1 MNKLAI
7 LLAVGDFLLV
17 ILSYYS
23 GILLRLGNFSTSTV
37 RIGTST
43 SLAQIIVLGVILVL
57 SSNIF
62 ELYSQHRSLS
72 RTSIITR
79 IVFSL
84 GLAFIFLASLFYM
97 FPEIVLGRGILFIT
111 MGMFGLFQYLWH
123 SYSSFIFRIPGL
135 NQRCMVVG
143 VGELARDIG
152 AAIEEKNNNYCLA
165 GYIRPE
171 GTEVKV
177 DVDKIIGTVES
188 LPESAVQERVGKIIV
203 ALSERRG
210 VLPYKEL
217 LNCRFTGIEVVD
229 AVSFYEEATGKLRI
243 SDINPGWFIYSTG
256 FGFGD
261 IIRLCKRTLDIIFSS
276 VGIVL
281 TLPVFP
287 LIALAIK
294 LESPGNVLFSQIRV
308 GENGREF
315 NIYKFRSMRQDAEAA
330 SGAVWAGEDDPRIT
344 KVGKFLRK
352 TRLDEIPQLFNVFK
366 GEMAFVGP
374 RPERPEFIVDLE
386 KEIPY
391 YSKRH
396 ALKPGVTGWAQVCY
410 PYGASV
416 EDSMMKLKYDLYYVK
431 NFSIFLDL
439 KIMLKTVK
447 VVLFGKGR

>member
-1 MNKLAI
+1 MNKLALI
-7 LLAVGDFLLV
+7 LAAGDFLLA
-17 ILSYYS
+17 ILAYYS
-23 GILLRLGNFSTSTV
+23 GIFLRIGNFSEV
-37 RIGTST
+37 
-43 SLAQIIVLGVILVL
+43 SLKSSVPQIVVLGAVL
-57 SSNIF
+57 IFTSSIF
-62 ELYSQHRSLS
+62 ELYSRHRSLS

-79 IVFSL
+79 VVFSL
-84 GLAFIFLASLFYM
+84 GLAFAFLATLFYLI
-97 FPEIVLGRGILFIT
+97 PDLALGRGVLFIS
-111 MGMFGLFQYLWH
+111 MGMFGLCQYLWH

-143 VGELARDIG
+143 VGSLARDIG
-152 AAIEEKNNNYCLA
+152 AAIESDDNNYSLA
-165 GYIRPE
+165 GFIQPLEERAIA
-171 GTEVKV
+171 V
-177 DVDKIIGTVES
+177 DEDKIIGTVES

-210 VLPYKEL
+210 VLPFKEL
-217 LNCRFTGIEVVD
+217 LSCRFTGIEVVD
-229 AVSFYEEATGKLRI
+229 AVTFYEKTTGKLKVN
-243 SDINPGWFIYSTG
+243 DINPDWFIYSTG
-256 FGFGD
+256 FSFGD
-261 IIRLCKRTLDIIFSS
+261 IIRFCKRSLDIFFSLI
-276 VGIVL
+276 GIVL
-281 TLPVFP
+281 TLPVLP

-294 LESPGNVLFSQIRV
+294 FESPGDVLFSQVRV

-315 NIYKFRSMRQDAEAA
+315 NIYKFRSMRQDAEAL
-330 SGAVWAGEDDPRIT
+330 SGAIWADEDDPRIT
-344 KVGKFLRK
+344 RVGKFLRK

-374 RPERPEFIVDLE
+374 RPERPEFIVNLE

-416 EDSMMKLKYDLYYVK
+416 EDSTMKLKYDLYYVK

>member
-1 MNKLAI
+1 MNKLAL

-17 ILSYYS
+17 ILAYYS
-23 GILLRLGNFSTSTV
+23 GIILRMGGISPQWLGSP
-37 RIGTST
+37 I
-43 SLAQIIVLGVILVL
+43 SLAQIFSLAGILVL
-57 SSNIF
+57 TSSIF
-62 ELYSQHRSLS
+62 ELYSRHRSLS
-72 RTSIITR
+72 RTSIIAR
-79 IVFSL
+79 VVFSL
-84 GLAFIFLASLFYM
+84 GLAFLFLSSIFYM
-97 FPEIVLGRGILFIT
+97 FPKIVVGRGVLVVT
-111 MGMFGLFQYLWH
+111 MGIFGLCQYLWH

-152 AAIEEKNNNYCLA
+152 AAIEEGSNNYILA
-165 GYIRPE
+165 GYIQPE
-171 GTEVKV
+171 GAEVKV
-177 DVDKIIGTVES
+177 DAEKIIGTVDS

-210 VLPYKEL
+210 VLPFKEL

-229 AVSFYEEATGKLRI
+229 AVTFYEKTTGKLKI
-243 SDINPGWFIYSTG
+243 KDINPDWFIYSTG

-261 IIRLCKRTLDIIFSS
+261 VIRFCKRSLDVFFSL

-281 TLPVFP
+281 TASILP

-294 LESPGNVLFSQIRV
+294 LESPGDVIFSQVRV
-308 GENGREF
+308 GENGRDF
-315 NIYKFRSMRQDAEAA
+315 KIYKFRSMRHDAEAA
-330 SGAVWAGEDDPRIT
+330 SGAVWAGENDPRIT
-344 KVGKFLRK
+344 RVGNFLRK
-352 TRLDEIPQLFNVFK
+352 TRLDEIPQLFNVFM
-366 GEMAFVGP
+366 GDMAFVGP
-374 RPERPEFIVDLE
+374 RPERPEFVVDLE

-439 KIMLKTVK
+439 KIIIKTVK
-447 VVLFGKGR
+447 VVLFGQGR

>member
-1 MNKLAI
+1 MNKLAL

-17 ILSYYS
+17 ILAYYS
-23 GILLRLGNFSTSTV
+23 GVLLRIGGLPSACPGISTLLV
-37 RIGTST
+37 
-43 SLAQIIVLGVILVL
+43 QIAVLGGTLIL
-57 SSNIF
+57 SSSIF
-62 ELYSQHRSLS
+62 ELYSHHRSLS
-72 RTSIITR
+72 RISIVTR

-84 GLAFIFLASLFYM
+84 GLAFIFLAAIFYM
-97 FPEIVLGRGILFIT
+97 FPKIVLGRGVLFIA
-111 MGMFGLFQYLWH
+111 MAMFGLCQYLWH

-143 VGELARDIG
+143 VGDLARDIG
-152 AAIEEKNNNYCLA
+152 EAIEEEDNNYCLV
-165 GYIRPE
+165 GYIQPQGAE
-171 GTEVKV
+171 IKI
-177 DVDKIIGTVES
+177 DVDKIIGMVES
-188 LPESAVQERVGKIIV
+188 LPESAVHERVGKIVV
-203 ALSERRG
+203 ALNERRG
-210 VLPYKEL
+210 VLPFQEL
-217 LNCRFTGIEVVD
+217 LSCRFSGIEVVD
-229 AVSFYEEATGKLRI
+229 AVTFYEEATGKLKI
-243 SDINPGWFIYSTG
+243 QDINPDWFIYSTG

-261 IIRLCKRTLDIIFSS
+261 IIRFCKRSLDLFFALIGII
-276 VGIVL
+276 L
-281 TLPVFP
+281 TLPILP

-294 LESPGNVLFSQIRV
+294 LESPGEVLFSQVRV
-308 GENGREF
+308 GENGQDF
-315 NIYKFRSMRQDAEAA
+315 KIYKFRSMRQDAEAT

-344 KVGKFLRK
+344 RVGNFLRK
-352 TRLDEIPQLFNVFK
+352 TRLDEIPQLFNVFM
-366 GEMAFVGP
+366 GNMAFVGP
-374 RPERPEFIVDLE
+374 RPERPEFIANLE